1 MLKKGMKKTKMAT
14 TPSTTVN
21 NANVEKALIENFI
34 ILQKVLTNLSI
45 KFDGLS
51 TKITKL
57 LDLFEM
63 SAKALSEKDFKMG
76 GTGDLSE
83 KMDRLLDEN
92 KTLAQ
97 GISLLHEGG
106 ETEHHEPEPQEEHH
120 KPEPQEEYHEPE
132 HTEPNKKKL
141 VKPEKEKEEF
151 STKNVYPQGIKDYEK
166 SN

>member
-1 MLKKGMKKTKMAT
+1 MPKRGIKKTKMAKK
-14 TPSTTVN
+14 PSTTVT

-34 ILQKVLTNLSI
+34 VLQKVLTNLSI

-51 TKITKL
+51 TKITQL
-57 LDLFEM
+57 LDLFEV

-106 ETEHHEPEPQEEHH
+106 EETEHD
-120 KPEPQEEYHEPE
+120 KPEPHEEHPE
-132 HTEPNKKKL
+132 SKHTEPIKKKS
-141 VKPEKEKEEF
+141 VEHEKEEPV
-151 STKNVYPQGIKDYEK
+151 TKEFGDDKINVVGIKDYEK
-166 SN
+166 SISAKKE